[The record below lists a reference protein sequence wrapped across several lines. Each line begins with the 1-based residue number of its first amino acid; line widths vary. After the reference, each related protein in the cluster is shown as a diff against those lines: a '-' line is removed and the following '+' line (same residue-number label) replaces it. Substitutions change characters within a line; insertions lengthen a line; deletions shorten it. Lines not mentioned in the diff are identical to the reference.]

1 MRFALKI
8 VLALL
13 TGALVGCGGGGGGG
27 GNAAPAQV
35 SGRVLRA
42 ETNLPPNPA
51 ATVAIAGQSTTT
63 AGDGT
68 FTFQSV
74 PSNATTLQVTADPAK
89 PRTLTIALTANQ
101 NNNLGDIFVSDTGYT
116 ATATGRVVTQD
127 TNQPVG
133 NATVIIG
140 GAQTKT
146 AIDGTFSLANLP
158 VGLGTVSNAP
168 IGVVKANGFTDKPI
182 IPPFIL
188 ADGVNPLGDILIA
201 SPVGSNMPSP
211 PYTITGKVT
220 AQGAAAP
227 NVTVTLAVG
236 ATTLGTTTTDANGDY
251 FFWVVPATYTVS
263 ATRQGATQ
271 QVGVTLNRLD
281 TPVTAPT
288 INF

>member
-1 MRFALKI
+1 MRFSSGIGLLL
-8 VLALL
+8 LA
-13 TGALVGCGGGGGGG
+13 GALVGCGGGGGGG
-27 GNAAPAQV
+27 GAAPAQV

-51 ATVAIAGQSTTT
+51 ATATISGQSMAT

-68 FTFQSV
+68 FMFQSV

-101 NNNLGDIFVSDTGYT
+101 NNALGDIFVSDTGYT

-133 NATVIIG
+133 NATVLIG
-140 GAQTKT
+140 GSQTQT
-146 AIDGTFSLANLP
+146 GTDGRFTLGNLP
-158 VGLGTVSNAP
+158 VGLGTVPNVA

-182 IPPFIL
+182 IPSFIL

-201 SPVGSNMPSP
+201 SPVGSNTPSP

-227 NVTVTLAVG
+227 NITVTLSVG
-236 ATTLGTTTTDANGDY
+236 ATTLGTTTTDANGAY
-251 FFWVVPATYTVS
+251 FFWVVPAAYTVS
-263 ATRQGATQ
+263 ATQQGVTK
-271 QVGVTLNRLD
+271 QVSVTLNRLD

-288 INF
+288 ISF